1 MKKKIALLG
10 STGSIGKS
18 FLNILKKDANNC
30 EILLLSVNSNIK
42 ELLKQLKI
50 FTVKNIIVTNKKSYL
65 EIKKKL
71 KNKKINIYNNYDLLN
86 KIFKKQK
93 ADYILNAIS
102 GLEGLNPTL
111 KTIKF
116 TKNIAIA
123 NKESIICGWTLIQ
136 KELKKFK
143 VKFIPVDS
151 EHFSIWSLIDNAKNT
166 DVEKVFITASGGPF
180 NRFPLNKFNEITI
193 KKALKHPNW
202 KMGKKISIDSATL
215 MNKVFEIIEAKKI
228 FNYKYSQL
236 KILIHP
242 NSYVHAIVKF
252 NNGLIKMLMHDT
264 NMRIPIFNSFYRN
277 YEKKISTKN
286 IDFDILNNLNF
297 ANVDLI
303 KFPVVNILKKMP
315 NKDSLFETVLVS
327 ANDKLVDLFLNKKI
341 TFNQISTLLF
351 KIIKMKEFSKFKKLK
366 AKNIDEIIKLN
377 DYVSLK
383 IENLAI

>member
-286 IDFDILNNLNF
+286 VDFDILNNLNF
-297 ANVDLI
+297 SNVDLI

-383 IENLAI
+383 IENLTI

>member
-180 NRFPLNKFNEITI
+180 NKFPLNKFNEITI

-286 IDFDILNNLNF
+286 VDFDILNNLNF
-297 ANVDLI
+297 SNVDLI

-315 NKDSLFETVLVS
+315 NMDSLFETVLVS

-383 IENLAI
+383 IENLTI

>member
-180 NRFPLNKFNEITI
+180 NRFPLNKFKEITI

-297 ANVDLI
+297 SNVDMI

-315 NKDSLFETVLVS
+315 NMDSLFETVLVS

-377 DYVSLK
+377 NYVSLK

>member
-297 ANVDLI
+297 SNVDLI

-341 TFNQISTLLF
+341 TFNQISTILL
-351 KIIKMKEFSKFKKLK
+351 KIIKMKEFSKFRKLK
-366 AKNIDEIIKLN
+366 PKNIDEIIKLN
-377 DYVSLK
+377 NYVSLK

>member
-151 EHFSIWSLIDNAKNT
+151 EHFSIWSLIDDAKNT
-166 DVEKVFITASGGPF
+166 DIEKVFITASGGPF

-236 KILIHP
+236 KFLFIQIHMFMQLL
-242 NSYVHAIVKF
+242 NSTMV
-252 NNGLIKMLMHDT
+252 
-264 NMRIPIFNSFYRN
+264 
-277 YEKKISTKN
+277 
-286 IDFDILNNLNF
+286 
-297 ANVDLI
+297 
-303 KFPVVNILKKMP
+303 
-315 NKDSLFETVLVS
+315 
-327 ANDKLVDLFLNKKI
+327 
-341 TFNQISTLLF
+341 
-351 KIIKMKEFSKFKKLK
+351 
-366 AKNIDEIIKLN
+366 
-377 DYVSLK
+377 
-383 IENLAI
+383 

>member
-180 NRFPLNKFNEITI
+180 NKFPLNKFNEITI

-297 ANVDLI
+297 
-303 KFPVVNILKKMP
+303 PM
-315 NKDSLFETVLVS
+315 
-327 ANDKLVDLFLNKKI
+327 
-341 TFNQISTLLF
+341 
-351 KIIKMKEFSKFKKLK
+351 
-366 AKNIDEIIKLN
+366 
-377 DYVSLK
+377 
-383 IENLAI
+383 